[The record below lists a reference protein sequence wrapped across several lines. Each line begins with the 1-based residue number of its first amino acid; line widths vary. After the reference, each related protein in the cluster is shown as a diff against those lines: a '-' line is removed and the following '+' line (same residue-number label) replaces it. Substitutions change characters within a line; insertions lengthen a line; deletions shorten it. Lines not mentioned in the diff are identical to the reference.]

1 MFDPVRRIVE
11 IAFGEGVL
19 ADADPD
25 DLFEISTGY
34 VTLGANGYGSLDQA
48 ALAFG
53 NVDASDF
60 DAAVEEIEDLMSVSQ
75 SITTKRQEIHEDDY
89 GYTWVVLENSDFD
102 ELVTAIHGAAD
113 TLIESGFGNYLLCAA
128 FPFSG
133 DKEIY
138 VLYNFKRGKWY
149 PFVPV
154 RKGVRDSE
162 IEEEIRDLMDG
173 ELDLET
179 EKNREYAFWDIPF

>member
-113 TLIESGFGNYLLCAA
+113 TLIESGFGDYLLCAVFA
-128 FPFSG
+128 FSG

-138 VLYNFKRGKWY
+138 LLYNFKRGKWY

-154 RKGVRDSE
+154 RQGVRDSE
-162 IEEEIRDLMDG
+162 TEEEIRELMDG